1 MSKVAENVL
10 QLVGHTPL
18 VALNKYSAWRGVETP
33 IVAKVEYFNPGGSVK
48 DRIALAMIEAA
59 EVSGELQPGGTI
71 IEPTS
76 GNTGVGLALV
86 AAVKGYRLILT
97 MPETMSV
104 ERRNLVKAYGAEVK
118 LTEGKAG
125 MKGAIRAAEE
135 LKATIPGSIILGQF
149 TNPSNPERHYATTG
163 PEIWRDTDGEVDI
176 FVAGVGTG
184 GTVSGVARYLKEQNP
199 EVKIVAVEP
208 KESPVLSGGASGSHK
223 IQGIG
228 AGFVPETYD
237 AKLID
242 EVVQVANDEAILAAR
257 QLAKTEGLLVG
268 ISSPLRLQ
276 VWRSALKIK
285 ANVLSLCCPTPA
297 NAISPPCSM
306 RLMNIHCKRVTAA

>member
-1 MSKVAENVL
+1 MPYLSNITET
-10 QLVGHTPL
+10 VGGTPL
-18 VALNKYSAWRGVETP
+18 VRINRLISGPATVL
-33 IVAKVEYFNPGGSVK
+33 AKVEAFEPAGSVK
-48 DRIALAMIEAA
+48 DRIALSIVRAA
-59 EVSGELQPGGTI
+59 EESGDLKPGGTI
-71 IEPTS
+71 IEATS

-135 LKATIPGSIILGQF
+135 LKTTIPGSIILGQF
-149 TNPSNPERHYATTG
+149 TNPANPERHYATTG
-163 PEIWRDTDGEVDI
+163 PEIWRDTDGEVDV

-184 GTVSGVARYLKEQNP
+184 GTVSGVAKYLKEQNP
-199 EVKIVAVEP
+199 AVKIVAVEP
-208 KESPVLSGGASGSHK
+208 KESPVLSGGASGPHK

-268 ISSPLRLQ
+268 ISSGAAAFAAASVALRPEN
-276 VWRSALKIK
+276 KG
-285 ANVLSLCCPTPA
+285 
-297 NAISPPCSM
+297 
-306 RLMNIHCKRVTAA
+306 KRVVTLLPDTGERYLSTVLYAFDEYPL

>member
-1 MSKVAENVL
+1 MSKKVAENVL
-10 QLVGHTPL
+10 QLVGNTPL

-59 EVSGELQPGGTI
+59 EASGELQPGGTI

-118 LTEGKAG
+118 LTKGKAG
-125 MKGAIRAAEE
+125 MKGAISAAEE

-149 TNPSNPERHYATTG
+149 TNPANPERHYATTG

-184 GTVSGVARYLKEQNP
+184 GTVSGVAKYLKEQNP
-199 EVKIVAVEP
+199 AVKIVAVEP
-208 KESPVLSGGASGSHK
+208 KESPVLSGGASGPHK

-268 ISSPLRLQ
+268 ISSGAAAFAAASVALRPEN
-276 VWRSALKIK
+276 KG
-285 ANVLSLCCPTPA
+285 
-297 NAISPPCSM
+297 
-306 RLMNIHCKRVTAA
+306 KRVVTLLPDTGERYLSTVLYAFDEYPL

>member
-1 MSKVAENVL
+1 MSKKVAENVL
-10 QLVGHTPL
+10 QLVGRTPL

-59 EVSGELQPGGTI
+59 EASGELQPGGTI

-149 TNPSNPERHYATTG
+149 TNPANPERHYATTG
-163 PEIWRDTDGEVDI
+163 PEIWRGTDGEVDI

-184 GTVSGVARYLKEQNP
+184 GTVSGVAKYLKEQNP
-199 EVKIVAVEP
+199 AVKIVAVEP
-208 KESPVLSGGASGSHK
+208 KESPVLSSGASGPHK

-268 ISSPLRLQ
+268 ISSGAAAFAAASVALRPEN
-276 VWRSALKIK
+276 KG
-285 ANVLSLCCPTPA
+285 
-297 NAISPPCSM
+297 
-306 RLMNIHCKRVTAA
+306 KRVVTLLPDTGERYLSTVLYAFDEYPL

>member
-1 MSKVAENVL
+1 MSKKVAENVL
-10 QLVGHTPL
+10 QLVGNTPL
-18 VALNKYSAWRGVETP
+18 VALSKYSTWRGLETP

-59 EVSGELQPGGTI
+59 EASGELQPGGTI

-86 AAVKGYRLILT
+86 AAVRGYRLILT

-104 ERRNLVKAYGAEVK
+104 ERRNLVKAYGAEVR

-149 TNPSNPERHYATTG
+149 TNPANPERHYATTG
-163 PEIWRDTDGEVDI
+163 PEIWRDTDGEVDV

-184 GTVSGVARYLKEQNP
+184 GTVSGVAKYLKEQNP
-199 EVKIVAVEP
+199 AVKIVAVEP
-208 KESPVLSGGASGSHK
+208 KESPVLSGGASGPHK

-268 ISSPLRLQ
+268 ISSGAAAFAAASVALRPEN
-276 VWRSALKIK
+276 KG
-285 ANVLSLCCPTPA
+285 
-297 NAISPPCSM
+297 
-306 RLMNIHCKRVTAA
+306 KRVATLLPDTGERYLSTVLYAFDEYPL